1 MKKLYIAVY
10 ATVLVLGLNGCWLV
24 NSDALDT
31 NNYLVIQGTK
41 FRKSGAIRTD
51 FLYAGVKR
59 SGGVNSFDPKFLPYL
74 EREITARHV
83 TEAFNEQTGKAAWE
97 AAAKAGIEL
106 AEGSVSGSGTGESKV
121 TGNFSVFTL
130 FDVNNFITEI
140 NSPQNQA
147 NLDLLKRYDN
157 PRIITSIATVF
168 NRESSKKTSKSGNLT
183 LKIKNPQI
191 GSPEV
196 SVKVESSGES
206 IAKLSDGTIFA
217 YEYARICWEKRDGKI
232 QVATLE
238 VDRPGIDGNCPAG
251 TKDDASKL

>member
-1 MKKLYIAVY
+1 MKNFYIAVS
-10 ATVLVLGLNGCWLV
+10 ATALALSLSGCWLV
-24 NSDALDT
+24 KPDVSESD
-31 NNYLVIQGTK
+31 NYLTIQGTK

-59 SGGVNSFDPKFLPYL
+59 SSGVNSFDPKFLPYL

-106 AEGSVSGSGTGESKV
+106 AEGSVSGSGASESKV

-130 FDVNNFITEI
+130 FDVNNFVTEI
-140 NSPQNQA
+140 NSPKNQT
-147 NLDLLKRYDN
+147 NLDLLKRYSD

-183 LKIKNPQI
+183 LKIKNPQV
-191 GSPEV
+191 GSPEF
-196 SVKVESSGES
+196 SVKAESSGEA

-217 YEYARICWEKRDGKI
+217 YEYARICWEKRDGKVQI
-232 QVATLE
+232 ATLE

-251 TKDDASKL
+251 TKDDATKL

>member
-1 MKKLYIAVY
+1 MKNFYIAVS
-10 ATVLVLGLNGCWLV
+10 ATVLVLGLNGCWFV
-24 NSDALDT
+24 KPDVYESD
-31 NNYLVIQGTK
+31 NYLTIQGTK

-59 SGGVNSFDPKFLPYL
+59 SSGVNSFDPKFLPYL
-74 EREITARHV
+74 DHEITARHV
-83 TEAFNEQTGKAAWE
+83 TEAFDEQTGKAAWE

-106 AEGSVSGSGTGESKV
+106 AEGSVSGSGTSESKV
-121 TGNFSVFTL
+121 TGKFSVFTL
-130 FDVNNFITEI
+130 FDVNKFVTEI
-140 NSPQNQA
+140 NSPQNQE
-147 NLDLLKRYDN
+147 NLDLLKRYDT
-157 PRIITSIATVF
+157 PRIITSVATVF

-191 GSPEV
+191 GSPEF
-196 SVKVESSGES
+196 SVKAESSGES

-217 YEYARICWEKRDGKI
+217 YEYARICWEKHNGKV